1 MANTSVARELTDNRS
16 AADRPGPGRRQA
28 RERAIGL
35 IYEAETKGEDP
46 IATLEGLPAEPL
58 PYATALVRGY
68 AGNAERIDEIIAEHA
83 KGWSLRRMPALDR
96 AILRIGTQELLDA
109 NDVPTAVVLDEAVEL
124 AKTYSTDNSSRFING
139 VLAAIAP
146 VLRTDSSPE

>member
-1 MANTSVARELTDNRS
+1 MTDPKS

-46 IATLEGLPAEPL
+46 AEILAAQPVEPL
-58 PYATALVRGY
+58 PYATTLVTGY
-68 AGNAERIDEIIAEHA
+68 AANAARIDEVIAEHA
-83 KGWSLRRMPALDR
+83 HGWSLRRMPALDR
-96 AILRIGTQELLDA
+96 AILRIGTQELLEAD
-109 NDVPTAVVLDEAVEL
+109 DVPTAVVLDEAVEL
-124 AKTYSTDNSSRFING
+124 AKTYSTENSSRFING

-146 VLRTDSSPE
+146 IVREQTI

>member
-1 MANTSVARELTDNRS
+1 MNDSRS
-16 AADRPGPGRRQA
+16 PGDRPGPGRRQA

-46 IATLEGLPAEPL
+46 VAVLDGLPAEPL
-58 PYATALVRGY
+58 PYVGTLVRGF
-68 AGNAERIDEIIAEHA
+68 AENAQQIDELIGDHAE
-83 KGWSLRRMPALDR
+83 GWTLRRMPAVDR

-109 NDVPTAVVLDEAVEL
+109 DDVPTAVVLDEAVEL
-124 AKTYSTDNSSRFING
+124 AKTYSTENSSRFING

-146 VLRTDSSPE
+146 AVRV